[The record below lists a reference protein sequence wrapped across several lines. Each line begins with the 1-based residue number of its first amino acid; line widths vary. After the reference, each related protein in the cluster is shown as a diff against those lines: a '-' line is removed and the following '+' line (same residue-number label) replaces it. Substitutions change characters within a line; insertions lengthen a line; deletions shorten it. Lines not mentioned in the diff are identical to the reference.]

1 MLVCRGL
8 ADDTT
13 DVEDK
18 QHFLLEAFSQIQMAV
33 SQQEVVVLHVQT
45 LLPPQSEVGTVR
57 MDGWV
62 GGWTDGW
69 VDLGMDGGTDR

>member
-1 MLVCRGL
+1 MISRLAFINVVYFMLLMLVCRGL

-18 QHFLLEAFSQIQMAV
+18 QHFLLEGFSQIQMAV

-45 LLPPQSEVGTVR
+45 LLPPQSEVGT
-57 MDGWV
+57 
-62 GGWTDGW
+62 
-69 VDLGMDGGTDR
+69 